1 MEESLKQKQLF
12 LRENILDKGYS
23 TDNFMDLLHSKKG
36 EQGLDLNNWTMRELS
51 AVVKEFISYENNYDN
66 EEDNYIRENK
76 PKIETD
82 EEYEQKCL
90 QIYKEQKKNENQ
102 EYGTCSMIEK
112 SGLIQDGDN
121 IDIKLILPS
130 QNFNKESGEFLIETY
145 PYKYQVGRSFGDFEW
160 MFNYL
165 NKQFNNYVIPQLSNK
180 NYGEK
185 YSEDKA
191 KKRARSLNKFLEQ
204 IELHPILKHID
215 IVCDFLSINS
225 DEEFSETKKKYL
237 SKLDSEENKNE
248 KITLEDIKSL
258 NGKIKISFNKEKE
271 VYFMNIKDNTKIN
284 ESILKKIN
292 KSYKNLI
299 EIMQSANDKMKEISE
314 LWKLLYDKSLKYYE
328 TVYTCESY
336 KILNKMMEEFLASEA
351 KRINIININIREYF
365 RCMKNDFHTL
375 NELANKVDKYK
386 DKYYKAFEK
395 LKEDKEK
402 LYKDQDIN
410 SWGLTEDDL
419 KHKNV
424 FLNNKELAFYKI
436 MPEETKNVLNIKNIY
451 GAYLNSLI
459 DEYERIR
466 LSNGKNVKDNS
477 IKILKMF
484 SDDFKNISESFE
496 NNISYLNRVKD
507 DEITELEAKQE
518 KDDDKNLFSNKNT
531 NKNRQNNNRQ
541 TNEQNLF
548 RNNNKIL
555 LSNNDNNRNN
565 INQQRRNNNQLN
577 FSNNNNQNQINMN
590 RNNRGNNPNNN
601 QFNKNNNLFNESN
614 NNRIINNQQKRNDI
628 NYFER
633 NRNNQNQN
641 NNQNRNM
648 QFNRNNNN
656 TQNNRNRNNQYN
668 RPETND
674 NNINQNNN
682 RSQRQNNFENN
693 NFNQNNNRNQ
703 RQNNNFNQNN
713 NNRNQ
718 RQNNY
723 ENNNFNQNNNNNR
736 NQKQNNYDN
745 NNNNRDFN
753 RMNNNRDNR
762 DIFNDDDNYDFNVDR
777 NNNINIYEF

>member
-1 MEESLKQKQLF
+1 MEENLKQKQLF

-36 EQGLDLNNWTMRELS
+36 EEGLDLNNWTMRELS
-51 AVVKEFISYENNYDN
+51 SVVKEFISYENNFGN
-66 EEDNYIRENK
+66 EDDDNYIRENK

-90 QIYKEQKKNENQ
+90 QIYKEQKKKENQ
-102 EYGTCSMIEK
+102 EYGSCSMIEK
-112 SGLIQDGDN
+112 SGLIPNGEN
-121 IDIKLILPS
+121 VNIKLILPS

-165 NKQFNNYVIPQLSNK
+165 TKQFNNYVIPQLSNK

-185 YSEDKA
+185 YSEEKA

-204 IELHPILKHID
+204 IEVHPILKHID

-225 DEEFSETKKKYL
+225 DEDFSETKKKYL
-237 SKLDSEENKNE
+237 SQLDSEENKKE
-248 KITLEDIKSL
+248 KISLDDIKSL
-258 NGKIKISFNKEKE
+258 DGKIKISFNQEKE

-299 EIMQSANDKMKEISE
+299 QIMQSANDKMKEISD

-336 KILNKMMEEFLASEA
+336 KILNKMMEEFLASES
-351 KRINIININIREYF
+351 KRINMININIREYF
-365 RCMKNDFHTL
+365 RYIKNDFHTL
-375 NELANKVDKYK
+375 NDLANKVEKYK
-386 DKYYKAFEK
+386 DNYYKAFEK

-402 LYKDQDIN
+402 LYKDQDIS
-410 SWGLTEDDL
+410 SWGLNEDDL

-424 FLNNKELAFYKI
+424 FLNNKELAFYKM

-466 LSNGKNVKDNS
+466 LSNGKNIKENT

-484 SDDFKNISESFE
+484 GDDFKNINESFE
-496 NNISYLNRVKD
+496 NNISYLNNVKD
-507 DEITELEAKQE
+507 DEITELENKQD
-518 KDDDKNLFSNKNT
+518 KDDDKNLFSNKNI
-531 NKNRQNNNRQ
+531 NKNNQNNNRNNRQ
-541 TNEQNLF
+541 TNEQRDLF
-548 RNNNKIL
+548 RNNNKMMI
-555 LSNNDNNRNN
+555 NNKDNNRNN
-565 INQQRRNNNQLN
+565 INQQKRNNNQLN
-577 FSNNNNQNQINMN
+577 FNNNQNQININ
-590 RNNRGNNPNNN
+590 RSNRGNNPNNN
-601 QFNKNNNLFNESN
+601 QYNKNNNQFNESY
-614 NNRIINNQQKRNDI
+614 NRIINNQQKRNDNNI
-628 NYFER
+628 FDR

-648 QFNRNNNN
+648 QFNRNNNA
-656 TQNNRNRNNQYN
+656 QNNRNRNNNQYN
-668 RPETND
+668 RFD
-674 NNINQNNN
+674 MDD
-682 RSQRQNNFENN
+682 
-693 NFNQNNNRNQ
+693 
-703 RQNNNFNQNN
+703 NNFNQNN

-723 ENNNFNQNNNNNR
+723 ENNINQNNSNNR
-736 NQKQNNYDN
+736 NQRQNNFENNINQNNMNRNPRKNNYE

-753 RMNNNRDNR
+753 RVNNNRDNR
-762 DIFNDDDNYDFNVDR
+762 VSFNEDDNYDFNVDR

>member
-1 MEESLKQKQLF
+1 MEENLKQKQLF

-36 EQGLDLNNWTMRELS
+36 EEGLDLNNWTMRELS
-51 AVVKEFISYENNYDN
+51 SVVKEFISYENNFDN
-66 EEDNYIRENK
+66 EDDNYIRENK

-90 QIYKEQKKNENQ
+90 QIYKEQKKKENQ
-102 EYGTCSMIEK
+102 EYGSCSMIEK
-112 SGLIQDGDN
+112 SGLIPNDEN
-121 IDIKLILPS
+121 VNIKLILPS

-185 YSEDKA
+185 YSEEKA

-204 IELHPILKHID
+204 IEVHPILKHID

-225 DEEFSETKKKYL
+225 DEDFSETKKKYL
-237 SKLDSEENKNE
+237 SQLDSEENKKE
-248 KITLEDIKSL
+248 KISLDDIKSL
-258 NGKIKISFNKEKE
+258 DGKIKISFNKEKE

-299 EIMQSANDKMKEISE
+299 GIMQSANDKMKEISD

-351 KRINIININIREYF
+351 KRINMININIREYF
-365 RCMKNDFHTL
+365 RYIKNDFHTL
-375 NELANKVDKYK
+375 NDLANKVEKYK
-386 DKYYKAFEK
+386 DNYYKAFEK

-402 LYKDQDIN
+402 LYKDQDIS
-410 SWGLTEDDL
+410 SWGLNEDDL

-424 FLNNKELAFYKI
+424 FLNNKELAFYKM
-436 MPEETKNVLNIKNIY
+436 MPEETKKVLNIKNIY

-466 LSNGKNVKDNS
+466 LYNGKNIKENT

-484 SDDFKNISESFE
+484 SDDFKNINESFE
-496 NNISYLNRVKD
+496 NNISYLNNVKD
-507 DEITELEAKQE
+507 DEITELENKQD
-518 KDDDKNLFSNKNT
+518 KDDDKNLFSNKNI
-531 NKNRQNNNRQ
+531 NKNNQNNNRNNRQ
-541 TNEQNLF
+541 TNEQRDLF
-548 RNNNKIL
+548 RNNNKMMI
-555 LSNNDNNRNN
+555 NNKDNNRNN
-565 INQQRRNNNQLN
+565 INQQKRNNNQLN
-577 FSNNNNQNQINMN
+577 FNNNQNQININ
-590 RNNRGNNPNNN
+590 RSNRGNNPNNN
-601 QFNKNNNLFNESN
+601 QYNKNNNQFNESY
-614 NNRIINNQQKRNDI
+614 NRIINNQQKRNDNNI
-628 NYFER
+628 FDR

-648 QFNRNNNN
+648 QFNRDNNA
-656 TQNNRNRNNQYN
+656 QNNRNRNNNQYN
-668 RPETND
+668 RFD
-674 NNINQNNN
+674 MDD
-682 RSQRQNNFENN
+682 
-693 NFNQNNNRNQ
+693 
-703 RQNNNFNQNN
+703 NNFNQNN

-723 ENNNFNQNNNNNR
+723 ENNFNQNNSNNR
-736 NQKQNNYDN
+736 NQRQNNFENNINQNNMNRNPRKNNYE

-753 RMNNNRDNR
+753 RVNNNRDNR
-762 DIFNDDDNYDFNVDR
+762 VSFNEDDNYDFNVDR

>member
-1 MEESLKQKQLF
+1 MEETLKQKQLF

-51 AVVKEFISYENNYDN
+51 SVVKEFISYENNYDN

-90 QIYKEQKKNENQ
+90 QIYKEQKKKENQ
-102 EYGTCSMIEK
+102 EYGNCSTIEK

-237 SKLDSEENKNE
+237 SQLDSEENKNE
-248 KITLEDIKSL
+248 KISLEDIKSL

-299 EIMQSANDKMKEISE
+299 EIIQSANDKMKEISD

-336 KILNKMMEEFLASEA
+336 KILNKIMEEFLASEA

-365 RCMKNDFHTL
+365 RYMKNDFHTL

-424 FLNNKELAFYKI
+424 FLNNKDLAFYK
-436 MPEETKNVLNIKNIY
+436 MLPEETKNALNNKNIY

-466 LSNGKNVKDNS
+466 LSNGKNVKDNT

-496 NNISYLNRVKD
+496 NNISYLNQVKD

-518 KDDDKNLFSNKNT
+518 KEDAKNLFSNKNT

-548 RNNNKIL
+548 RNNNKIML
-555 LSNNDNNRNN
+555 NNNDNNNRNN

-577 FSNNNNQNQINMN
+577 FNNNNQNQMNMN
-590 RNNRGNNPNNN
+590 RSNRGNNPNNN
-601 QFNKNNNLFNESN
+601 QFNKNNNLFNDSN
-614 NNRIINNQQKRNDI
+614 NNRIINNQQKRNAN

-633 NRNNQNQN
+633 NRNIPNNQN

-648 QFNRNNNN
+648 QFNRNNNA
-656 TQNNRNRNNQYN
+656 QNNRNRNNQYN
-668 RPETND
+668 RFD
-674 NNINQNNN
+674 MDD
-682 RSQRQNNFENN
+682 
-693 NFNQNNNRNQ
+693 
-703 RQNNNFNQNN
+703 NNFNQNN

-723 ENNNFNQNNNNNR
+723 ENNNNRNQRKNNYKNNFNQNNNNNR
-736 NQKQNNYDN
+736 NKKQYNYD

-762 DIFNDDDNYDFNVDR
+762 DNFNDDDNYDFNVDR

>member
-1 MEESLKQKQLF
+1 MEENLKQKQLF

-36 EQGLDLNNWTMRELS
+36 EEGLDLNNWTMRELS
-51 AVVKEFISYENNYDN
+51 SVVKEFISYENNFDN
-66 EEDNYIRENK
+66 EDDNYIRENK

-90 QIYKEQKKNENQ
+90 QIYKEQKKKENQ
-102 EYGTCSMIEK
+102 EYGSCSMIEK
-112 SGLIQDGDN
+112 SGLIPNDEN
-121 IDIKLILPS
+121 VNIKLILPS

-185 YSEDKA
+185 YSEEKA

-204 IELHPILKHID
+204 IEVHPILKHID

-225 DEEFSETKKKYL
+225 DEDFSETKKKYL
-237 SKLDSEENKNE
+237 SQLDSEENKKE
-248 KITLEDIKSL
+248 KISLDDIKSL
-258 NGKIKISFNKEKE
+258 DGKIKISFNKEKE

-299 EIMQSANDKMKEISE
+299 GIMQSANDKMKEISD

-351 KRINIININIREYF
+351 KRINMININIREYF
-365 RCMKNDFHTL
+365 RYIKNDFHTL
-375 NELANKVDKYK
+375 NDLANKVEKYK
-386 DKYYKAFEK
+386 DNYYKAFEK

-402 LYKDQDIN
+402 LYKDQDIS
-410 SWGLTEDDL
+410 SWGLNEDDL

-424 FLNNKELAFYKI
+424 FLNNKELAFYKM
-436 MPEETKNVLNIKNIY
+436 MPEETKKVLNIKNIY

-466 LSNGKNVKDNS
+466 LYNGKNIKENT

-484 SDDFKNISESFE
+484 SDDFKNINESFE
-496 NNISYLNRVKD
+496 NNISYLNNVKD
-507 DEITELEAKQE
+507 DEITELENKQD
-518 KDDDKNLFSNKNT
+518 KDDDKNLFSNKNI
-531 NKNRQNNNRQ
+531 NKNNQNNNRNNRQ
-541 TNEQNLF
+541 TNEQRDLF
-548 RNNNKIL
+548 RNNNKMMI
-555 LSNNDNNRNN
+555 NNKDNNRNN
-565 INQQRRNNNQLN
+565 INQQKRNNNQLN
-577 FSNNNNQNQINMN
+577 FNNNQNQININ
-590 RNNRGNNPNNN
+590 RSNRGNNPNNN
-601 QFNKNNNLFNESN
+601 QYNKNNNQFNESY
-614 NNRIINNQQKRNDI
+614 NRIINNQQKRNDNNI
-628 NYFER
+628 FDR

-648 QFNRNNNN
+648 QFNRNNNA
-656 TQNNRNRNNQYN
+656 QNNRNRNNNQYN
-668 RPETND
+668 RFD
-674 NNINQNNN
+674 MDD
-682 RSQRQNNFENN
+682 
-693 NFNQNNNRNQ
+693 
-703 RQNNNFNQNN
+703 NNFNQNN

-723 ENNNFNQNNNNNR
+723 ENNFNQNNSNNR
-736 NQKQNNYDN
+736 NQRQNNFENNINQNNMNRNPRKNNYE

-753 RMNNNRDNR
+753 RVNNNRDNR
-762 DIFNDDDNYDFNVDR
+762 VSFNEDDNYDFNVDR